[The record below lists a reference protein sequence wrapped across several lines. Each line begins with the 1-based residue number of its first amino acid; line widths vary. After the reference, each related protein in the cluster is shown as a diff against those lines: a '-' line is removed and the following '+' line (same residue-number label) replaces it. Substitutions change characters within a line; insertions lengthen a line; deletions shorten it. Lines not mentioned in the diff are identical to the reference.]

1 MFRAAHSSGAKSEVD
16 SKMSRVRTV
25 GHALCGIRS
34 AAPVDTFHQQGTVSE
49 NQGKASRDAIDPEAG
64 REIPRGSD
72 EESRTDR
79 SGGETDES
87 AKQSTSP
94 AQRQRDDRQDGE

>member
-16 SKMSRVRTV
+16 SKMSRVQPV
-25 GHALCGIRS
+25 CHALCGIRS
-34 AAPVDTFHQQGTVSE
+34 AARADTFHQEDTVSE
-49 NQGKASRDAIDPEAG
+49 NQSKKSRDAIDPEAG

-79 SGGETDES
+79 SGRES
-87 AKQSTSP
+87 DDSTKQSTSP
-94 AQRQRDDRQDGE
+94 APRPDADQPHGK